1 MSLGL
6 ISAIQRG
13 IRSGL
18 QKKGEGPRS
27 PDSGRYDTA
36 PKGAAAPARTR
47 RFQLARGI
55 VQEMNGKAGG
65 FLFNSETGHA
75 YVLNPTGAFVLE
87 KLLKDD
93 LPGKVAEDLA
103 ARYRVE
109 PSRAL
114 SDVMGFLDAMAAQ
127 SLLVSHV

>member
-13 IRSGL
+13 IRAGL

-27 PDSGRYDTA
+27 PDSRRNDA
-36 PKGAAAPARTR
+36 EPKGAGAPSRMR

-75 YVLNPTGAFVLE
+75 YVLNPSGAFVLE

-93 LPGKVAEDLA
+93 PPRKVAEDLA
-103 ARYRVE
+103 ARYCVE

-114 SDVMGFLDAMAAQ
+114 SDVMGFLDAMVEQ
-127 SLLVSHV
+127 NLLVTHV

>member
-13 IRSGL
+13 IRAGL
-18 QKKGEGPRS
+18 QKKGGGPGS
-27 PDSGRYDTA
+27 PDSRRNDTES
-36 PKGAAAPARTR
+36 KGASAPSRTM

-93 LPGKVAEDLA
+93 PPRKVAEDLA
-103 ARYRVE
+103 VLYRVE

-114 SDVMGFLDAMAAQ
+114 SDVMGFLDEMAAQ
-127 SLLVSHV
+127 NLLVTHV